1 MTRQLLVVSS
11 VHPADDPRIRFK
23 YLPTLAVDFD
33 VVYATKAPAPSRH
46 DAVRWH
52 RLRGGRVARWL
63 QSLRLMLTT
72 DADVLVFHDPEL
84 IPAGVITAL
93 SRRTPVVFDLHENLP
108 AQMRT
113 RSSLPVVVRQPLSYV
128 ARLSLK
134 LADRTLHVTL
144 AESGYRSL
152 FDSSRPVFPNLP
164 MEGSL
169 PEVSDLAREGVVYVG
184 DITRQ
189 RGAMTLL
196 EAAAVAEIGPV
207 VYVGRCEPTLRRGL
221 LERAAELG
229 VDIDLVLW
237 KPYREAMEIAGA
249 AVVGVSPLHD
259 TPNYRDSLPT
269 KTLEYL
275 AMGTPVIAS
284 DLPGTADVIREL
296 PGVRLVPPGDVAE
309 LAAALRTAPAA
320 LGAEASAGAADIRD
334 RYKWPE
340 DDVREF
346 YASL

>member
-1 MTRQLLVVSS
+1 VTRQLLVVTS

-23 YLPTLAVDFD
+23 YLPTLAADFD
-33 VVYATKAPAPSRH
+33 IVYATKAPAPSKH
-46 DAVRWH
+46 DAFTWH

-63 QSLRLMLTT
+63 RSLRLMLTT
-72 DADVLVFHDPEL
+72 DADLIVFHDPEL
-84 IPAGVITAL
+84 IPAGIVTAL

-113 RSSLPVVVRQPLSYV
+113 KSSLPAVARPPLSYLT
-128 ARLSLK
+128 RLWLR
-134 LADRTLHVTL
+134 LADRTLNVTL
-144 AESGYRSL
+144 AENGYRSL
-152 FDSSRPVFPNLP
+152 FDSSRPVFANLP

-169 PEVSDLAREGVVYVG
+169 PEVADHPRDGVVYVG

-196 EAAAVAEIGPV
+196 EAAGVAEVGPV
-207 VYVGRCEPTLRRGL
+207 VYVGRCDPTLRREL
-221 LERAAELG
+221 LECAAELG
-229 VDIDLVLW
+229 VEIDLLGW
-237 KPYREAMEIAGA
+237 KPYGQAMEIAGA
-249 AVVGVSPLHD
+249 ALVGVSPLHD
-259 TPNYRDSLPT
+259 TPNYRNSLST

-275 AMGTPVIAS
+275 AMGTPVISS
-284 DLPGTADVIREL
+284 DLPGTTDVIGEL

-320 LGAEASAGAADIRD
+320 LQGGASKGAADIRE
-334 RYKWPE
+334 RFKWPE